1 MKVKNPVIKKEIEF
15 TEKEEIHEMIV
26 PKLLD
31 YMLYEIAKDDFYL
44 LQESLGSRQIS
55 VYLQQRA
62 GSKSRTGAFGDCKSK
77 SRQLPV

>member
-1 MKVKNPVIKKEIEF
+1 MQEPLLQQSYFPKHKF

-44 LQESLGSRQIS
+44 LQESPEQS
-55 VYLQQRA
+55 VQVGTNR
-62 GSKSRTGAFGDCKSK
+62 SVRS
-77 SRQLPV
+77 